1 MSSSPLSIF
10 NRPRP
15 LHLPITDL
23 DIARS
28 ERDTHTKMSSLV
40 DAVLNSDNTDLD
52 LAAGAKYP
60 DPSSQRD
67 PPPSSRPFGPPS
79 ESNAPF
85 SDAEGFADDE
95 VVGARGTVPRHQ
107 DPRNRNVPKVV
118 DAAGERVQ
126 QTFEDF
132 LES

>member
-1 MSSSPLSIF
+1 
-10 NRPRP
+10 
-15 LHLPITDL
+15 
-23 DIARS
+23 
-28 ERDTHTKMSSLV
+28 MSSLV
-40 DAVLNSDNTDLD
+40 DAVLSSDSIDLD

-60 DPSSQRD
+60 RPPARRD
-67 PPPSSRPFGPPS
+67 QPPSSRPFGPPS

-95 VVGARGTVPRHQ
+95 VVGPRGTVPRPQ

-126 QTFEDF
+126 QTFEEF
-132 LES
+132 LESYAFNLLIHAICTF

>member
-1 MSSSPLSIF
+1 
-10 NRPRP
+10 
-15 LHLPITDL
+15 
-23 DIARS
+23 
-28 ERDTHTKMSSLV
+28 MSSLV
-40 DAVLNSDNTDLD
+40 DAVLNSDNIDLD

-60 DPSSQRD
+60 GPSSQRD

-95 VVGARGTVPRHQ
+95 VVGARGTVPRPQ